1 MNRLNSSAFVRS
13 LAADGE
19 TLLDASCFTAVDN
32 VVARNAGR
40 WGMVLCIPSLTLVQ
54 WQPRGMCRD
63 KLNWK

>member
-54 WQPRGMCRD
+54 
-63 KLNWK
+63 